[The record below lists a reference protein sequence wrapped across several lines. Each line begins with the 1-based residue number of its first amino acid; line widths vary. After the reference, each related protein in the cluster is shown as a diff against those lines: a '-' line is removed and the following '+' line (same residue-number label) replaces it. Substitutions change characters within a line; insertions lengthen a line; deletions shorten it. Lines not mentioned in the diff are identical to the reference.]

1 MAAEGSILGAP
12 AVGGLERGA
21 EPPLLGAEGGPP
33 LPDGAPLG
41 ALPRP
46 SPPLGAPPRIAP
58 RGPPRGI
65 PRPLWKV
72 SQVVSSHRK
81 LISKRL
87 NERVNPVRWCM
98 CLLTRQCYNVLV

>member
-81 LISKRL
+81 LISKTRL
-87 NERVNPVRWCM
+87 IE
-98 CLLTRQCYNVLV
+98 

>member
-1 MAAEGSILGAP
+1 MDGVGSILGAP

-21 EPPLLGAEGGPP
+21 APPLLVAEAGPP

-46 SPPLGAPPRIAP
+46 NPPRGAPPRIAP

-65 PRPLWKV
+65 PRPLCKSV
-72 SQVVSSHRK
+72 NQVVK
-81 LISKRL
+81 
-87 NERVNPVRWCM
+87 WF
-98 CLLTRQCYNVLV
+98 

>member
-1 MAAEGSILGAP
+1 MDGVGSILGAP

-21 EPPLLGAEGGPP
+21 APPLLVAEAGPP

-46 SPPLGAPPRIAP
+46 NPPRGAPPRIAP

-65 PRPLWKV
+65 PRPLCKSV
-72 SQVVSSHRK
+72 
-81 LISKRL
+81 RL
-87 NERVNPVRWCM
+87 
-98 CLLTRQCYNVLV
+98 

>member
-1 MAAEGSILGAP
+1 MAEEGSILGAP
-12 AVGGLERGA
+12 AAGGLERGA

-46 SPPLGAPPRIAP
+46 NPPPRGAPPRIAP

-65 PRPLWKV
+65 PLPLLKV
-72 SQVVSSHRK
+72 SHVVK
-81 LISKRL
+81 CYGKTFKKWQNVRL
-87 NERVNPVRWCM
+87 KHD
-98 CLLTRQCYNVLV
+98 TTGA